1 MRMETARLILRPW
14 EETDAQ
20 ALYRY
25 AKDERVGPE
34 AGWAPH
40 TSVEYSRE
48 IIRTVLS
55 RPETYAVVLKTA
67 GEPVG
72 SVGIMFPPGGS
83 APMEEGEAELG
94 YWIGVP
100 HWGQGL
106 IPEAV
111 LRLQE
116 RCFMELGCKAVWAMY
131 FAGNERSRRVMEK
144 CGFRYQHAGVGVDML
159 GTMRTEHYT
168 RLTRAEYLKGKLA
181 KQGV

>member
-14 EETDAQ
+14 EEADAQ

-25 AKDERVGPE
+25 AKDESVGPA
-34 AGWAPH
+34 AGWTPH

-55 RPETYAVVLKTA
+55 RPETYAVVLKSA

-83 APMEEGEAELG
+83 APMEEGEAEIG
-94 YWIGVP
+94 YWLGVP

-111 LRLQE
+111 FRLQK

-131 FAGNERSRRVMEK
+131 FAGNERSPPGDGK
-144 CGFRYQHAGVGVDML
+144 SAAFAIS
-159 GTMRTEHYT
+159 T
-168 RLTRAEYLKGKLA
+168 RDWAWICWASCAPSIIRALQGKSI
-181 KQGV
+181 